1 MAKYTIVFDDVL
13 TSKMTK
19 KATINTES
27 ESYDDV
33 ETFVNEFNRMS
44 VEMGN
49 RDGFTKTIQLVIQ
62 NGEIVGA
69 TLRYIPKKAN

>member
-1 MAKYTIVFDDVL
+1 MAYTIVFDDVL

-27 ESYDDV
+27 GSYDDV
-33 ETFVNEFNRMS
+33 DTFVNEFNRMS

-62 NGEIVGA
+62 DGAIVGA
-69 TLRYIPKKAN
+69 TLRYIPKKTN